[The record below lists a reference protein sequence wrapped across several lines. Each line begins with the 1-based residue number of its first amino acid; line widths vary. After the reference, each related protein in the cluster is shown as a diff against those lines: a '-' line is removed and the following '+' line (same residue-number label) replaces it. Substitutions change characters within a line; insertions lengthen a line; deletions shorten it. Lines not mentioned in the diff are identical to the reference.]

1 MFSSITYFSDNQ
13 CIPHLR
19 VGKFTDPQT
28 VKSLIVNALG
38 DARVFAPPPRDT
50 PGRTFFTKSCRFR
63 RKVSEKLLLADC
75 CYEFLQIERF
85 EVCNVLEV
93 PLSEGLQGRG
103 KHG

>member
-1 MFSSITYFSDNQ
+1 MFSSITYLSDNQ
-13 CIPHLR
+13 GIQHLR

-38 DARVFAPPPRDT
+38 DARVFAPCDT

-63 RKVSEKLLLADC
+63 RKALEKLLLADSGD
-75 CYEFLQIERF
+75 EFLQIERF

>member
-13 CIPHLR
+13 GIQHLR

-38 DARVFAPPPRDT
+38 DARVFAPCDT

-103 KHG
+103 EHG

>member
-1 MFSSITYFSDNQ
+1 MFSGITYFYDNQ
-13 CIPHLR
+13 SIPHLR
-19 VGKFTDPQT
+19 VGKFSDPQT

-38 DARVFAPPPRDT
+38 DALVCPPCDT
-50 PGRTFFTKSCRFR
+50 PGRTFLTKSGRFR
-63 RKVSEKLLLADC
+63 RKALEKLLLADSGD
-75 CYEFLQIERF
+75 EFLQIERF

>member
-38 DARVFAPPPRDT
+38 DARVFAPPLRYTRKDFLHEIMQIPEKGFR
-50 PGRTFFTKSCRFR
+50 KASSC
-63 RKVSEKLLLADC
+63 
-75 CYEFLQIERF
+75 
-85 EVCNVLEV
+85 
-93 PLSEGLQGRG
+93 
-103 KHG
+103 

>member
-13 CIPHLR
+13 CVLHLR

-28 VKSLIVNALG
+28 VKFLIVNTLG
-38 DARVFAPPPRDT
+38 DARVSALRYT
-50 PGRTFFTKSCRFR
+50 RRTFLTKSCRFR

-75 CYEFLQIERF
+75 CDEFLQIERF

-93 PLSEGLQGRG
+93 PLLEGLQGRG
-103 KHG
+103 EHG